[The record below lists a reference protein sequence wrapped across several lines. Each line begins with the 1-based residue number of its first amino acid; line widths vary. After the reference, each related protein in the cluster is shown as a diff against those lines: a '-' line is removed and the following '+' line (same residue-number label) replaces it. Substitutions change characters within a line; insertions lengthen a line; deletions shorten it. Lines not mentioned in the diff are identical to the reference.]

1 MHHVLI
7 AGHNPARLLH
17 VEQALA
23 EHGGF
28 YLHRASTHDQAMRI
42 TNETPISAAIVDE
55 EFSDMSGAAFV
66 RSLMISHP
74 LINCALVSP
83 LYSNEFHEA
92 TEGLGIFMQLPSPPD
107 QQSGK
112 ALVDLLSRLLSITT
126 S

>member
-28 YLHRASTHDQAMRI
+28 DLHRASTHDQAMRI